1 MKIVSVKLSL
11 SLVELGE
18 YQDPTPP
25 EPEAPKKFNDDPLDK
40 QERIMDKYLDRI
52 VEIQRPPAVP
62 GYFQMPGG
70 GGNQLSLDR
79 QFTILC
85 TGFDELQQIV
95 NAIEAQ
101 ARKIHEAAPAPAA
114 PQAFG

>member
-1 MKIVSVKLSL
+1 M
-11 SLVELGE
+11 G
-18 YQDPTPP
+18 
-25 EPEAPKKFNDDPLDK
+25 AFNENCRR
-40 QERIMDKYLDRI
+40 QAISF
-52 VEIQRPPAVP
+52 P